1 MQTLSKLMATT
12 AVCTFMVGTAAAQG
26 LNADVNANLG
36 VSSDTST
43 SSATESSTGLAIES
57 GTGASVGATTDTEAT
72 DTATTTAAVDA
83 GTGAAISAA
92 TQSMARGEAVAV
104 LSADGRVLGE
114 VESATQDARGA
125 AELLIRLDQSLEVS
139 ANRVTFSGMADVDS
153 EGRVVLP
160 LGEADFMS
168 RIMVQA
174 DGSAG

>member
-1 MQTLSKLMATT
+1 MKTLSKFMATT
-12 AVCTFMVGTAAAQG
+12 TICTLMVGAAAAQD
-26 LNADVNANLG
+26 LNVDVNADIG
-36 VSSDTST
+36 VSSDTNT
-43 SSATESSTGLAIES
+43 SSATESSTGLAIQS
-57 GTGASVGATTDTEAT
+57 STGATVGTTTDVETT
-72 DTATTTAAVDA
+72 NTTAMTAAVDA

-114 VESATQDARGA
+114 VESATQDVRGA

-153 EGRVVLP
+153 EGRVILP
-160 LGEADFMS
+160 LGEGDFMS